1 MPYCKRGTRKN
12 KQGDCVPY
20 VKKLGLQSQ
29 TIFSRIGKLNNN
41 STKRKHAKPRMSKID
56 NIFVQLPSTKRG
68 SLLLSITYEDGSII
82 LITKKGETIAGKIN
96 AERRLHKTLASLN
109 RALVEKKLTPIDGHH
124 FAEKFGDNPTIIDT
138 TRHANKNY
146 ENIDV
151 SELLNPI
158 ALHPEWNLWKDETQM

>member
-20 VKKLGLQSQ
+20 VKKLELGLQSKP
-29 TIFSRIGKLNNN
+29 IFSRIGKLNNN

-82 LITKKGETIAGKIN
+82 LITKKGDTIA
-96 AERRLHKTLASLN
+96 
-109 RALVEKKLTPIDGHH
+109 
-124 FAEKFGDNPTIIDT
+124 
-138 TRHANKNY
+138 
-146 ENIDV
+146 
-151 SELLNPI
+151 
-158 ALHPEWNLWKDETQM
+158 